1 MPIVSRFEAS
11 ANKTPS
17 SAPKRK
23 RPAPLSIRLNDAE
36 RAQLVRQAKGQ
47 PLSTYIKAK
56 ALGVALVRLRRSGLS
71 VEDRKALAQALA
83 LLGKSN
89 LPASLEQIARAV
101 QIGVLPVTPETEET
115 LARSLRAVC
124 ELRRLLVLALGLQ
137 EANE

>member
-17 SAPKRK
+17 TNPKRK

-36 RAQLVRQAKGQ
+36 RAQLVGEAKGQ

-56 ALGVALVRLRRSGLS
+56 ALGGSPIRLRRSGLS

-89 LPASLEQIARAV
+89 LPTSLKQIAYAV
-101 QIGVLPVTPETEET
+101 EVGVLPVTPETEAALVDALE
-115 LARSLRAVC
+115 AVC
-124 ELRRLLVLALGLQ
+124 ELRRLLVVALGLQ

>member
-17 SAPKRK
+17 AAPKRK

-36 RAQLVRQAKGQ
+36 RAQLIREAKGQ
-47 PLSTYIKAK
+47 PLSSYIKAK
-56 ALGVALVRLRRSGLS
+56 ALGGAPVRLRRSGLS

-89 LPASLEQIARAV
+89 LPASLKQIARAV
-101 QIGVLPVTPETEET
+101 EVGVLPVTPETEES

-137 EANE
+137 EADE